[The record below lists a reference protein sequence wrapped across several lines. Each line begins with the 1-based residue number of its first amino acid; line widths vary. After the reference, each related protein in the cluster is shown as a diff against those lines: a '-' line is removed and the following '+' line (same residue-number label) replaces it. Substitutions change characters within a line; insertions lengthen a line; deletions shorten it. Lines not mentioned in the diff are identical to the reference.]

1 MHAGSTLKAR
11 LSSSA
16 EAPGSS
22 PERGASASSAR
33 LTFSMLW
40 LSETAVDFGTSL
52 VNVAIGVWI
61 FAQTGS
67 ARDFSLSIIAAT
79 GASMFVTPFAGAFA
93 DRYDRRRVVLLCD
106 LAAIALAMVA
116 VVGFTVGRPAPTVL
130 YLYSALAAA
139 IATLRRPAMR
149 VAISAFISRDRLAQ
163 ASGLLGMS
171 KGAVMIAAPSA
182 SGFLMGY
189 LGLPA
194 VLTVQACLLSACALL
209 VFAAFTRAGQA
220 ARGGSAAG
228 AQGASR
234 RSPLGGFTGAL
245 GYLREVPLMRSLV
258 LYGALVQCLMVLAT
272 AMFTPLVLSTHSPEV
287 LGLVMSV
294 GIVGAMCGSML
305 LVATRVRKHLMMWVL
320 VSDVVQCAAIAVAG
334 WSTSVV
340 LWCPAAFACLFC
352 GNISVACSHA
362 LWMRKAPISHQG
374 SVFALLGA
382 LNMLVMAVSL
392 FVGGYLADDLLEPA
406 LRDGGALVSSVG
418 PWFGTGK
425 GRGIG
430 LLFAVTGAVGL
441 VITVAALA
449 NGRLRRLDELV
460 PERADA

>member
-1 MHAGSTLKAR
+1 
-11 LSSSA
+11 
-16 EAPGSS
+16 
-22 PERGASASSAR
+22 
-33 LTFSMLW
+33 
-40 LSETAVDFGTSL
+40 
-52 VNVAIGVWI
+52 VWI

-79 GASMFVTPFAGAFA
+79 GASMLVTPFAGAFA
-93 DRYDRRRVVLLCD
+93 DRHDRRRVVLSCD
-106 LAAIALAMVA
+106 LAAIVLATTA
-116 VVGFTVGRPAPTVL
+116 AIWFTIGRPAASVL
-130 YLYSALAAA
+130 YVYSALAAA
-139 IATLRRPAMR
+139 IATARRPAMR

-163 ASGLLGMS
+163 VSGLLGMS
-171 KGAVMIAAPSA
+171 KGAVMIAAPST
-182 SGFLMGY
+182 SGFLMAY

-194 VLTVQACLLSACALL
+194 VLTVQACLLLACALL
-209 VFAAFTRAGQA
+209 VFAAFTRAGQT
-220 ARGGSAAG
+220 ARGGAAAG
-228 AQGASR
+228 AQGATRS
-234 RSPLGGFTGAL
+234 SPLGGFSGAL
-245 GYLREVPLMRSLV
+245 GYLRETPLMRRLV

-294 GIVGAMCGSML
+294 GIVGAMAGSML
-305 LVATRVRKHLMMWVL
+305 LVAFRVRKHLMMWVL
-320 VSDVVQCAAIAVAG
+320 VCDVVQCAAVAVAG
-334 WSTSVV
+334 WSTSLV

-362 LWMRKAPISHQG
+362 LWMRKAPLMHQG
-374 SVFALLGA
+374 SVFSLLAA
-382 LNMLVMAVSL
+382 LNMLVMAVVL
-392 FVGGYLADDLLEPA
+392 LAGGYLTDNLLEPA

-418 PWFGTGK
+418 GWFGTGK

-441 VITVAALA
+441 VITVAALG

>member
-1 MHAGSTLKAR
+1 MDAGSTLEAR
-11 LSSSA
+11 A
-16 EAPGSS
+16 VPEPEAPAISS
-22 PERGASASSAR
+22 ERGASAGAAR

-67 ARDFSLSIIAAT
+67 ARDFSLSIISAT
-79 GASMFVTPFAGAFA
+79 AASMLVTPFAGSFA
-93 DRYDRRRVVLLCD
+93 DRHDRRRVVLACD
-106 LAAIALAMVA
+106 VAAIAIATA
-116 VVGFTVGRPAPTVL
+116 AAVGFTFGRPAPAVL
-130 YLYSALAAA
+130 YLYSAIAAA

-149 VAISAFISRDRLAQ
+149 VAISAFIARDRLAQ
-163 ASGLLGMS
+163 VSGLLGMS

-220 ARGGSAAG
+220 ARGLGAAADG
-228 AQGASR
+228 AAKGR
-234 RSPLGGFTGAL
+234 RLGGFTGAL
-245 GYLREVPLMRSLV
+245 GYLREEPLMRRLV

-287 LGLVMSV
+287 LGFVMSV
-294 GIVGAMCGSML
+294 GIVGAMCGSLL
-305 LVATRVRKHLMMWVL
+305 LVAARLRKHLMMWVL
-320 VSDVVQCAAIAVAG
+320 IADVVQCAAVAVAG
-334 WSTSVV
+334 WSDSVV

-362 LWMRKAPISHQG
+362 LWMRKAPLVHQG

-382 LNMLVMAVSL
+382 LNMLVMAVVL
-392 FVGGYLADDLLEPA
+392 FAGGYLADDLLEPA
-406 LRDGGALVSSVG
+406 LRDGGALVDSVG
-418 PWFGTGK
+418 AWFGTGK

-430 LLFAVTGAVGL
+430 FLFTVTGGVGL
-441 VITVAALA
+441 VLTIGALA

-460 PERADA
+460 PERTDA